1 MSKLQQVVGLQQLE
15 QLKNL
20 YSRDPKY
27 LKEFYCLDNYL
38 ELHRKDA
45 KLRNVNV
52 YTVPNLD
59 LGLFVVVDRY
69 LLFMGCLE
77 NERSEELL
85 RDSLDQLAWFGGLQL
100 ASMPQRYFKAAYEI
114 VQAKKLPFN
123 SVISNSFV
131 LSQEKALQF
140 EVNPPVGFYLK
151 SLDIKDAQVIE
162 DHWKWSVPGSLFF
175 FQRQIAFNICVGLYE
190 EKTNELVAWCIRAP
204 DGVLAALQVKDS
216 HQRRGFGVLIVKE
229 FSRRVAL
236 QGQDVMTEV
245 DQDNEASS
253 ALFRK
258 MGFKLF
264 DQSNWLMTKAE
275 NGDFQWPDGE

>member
-45 KLRNVNV
+45 KLRNVKI
-52 YTVPNLD
+52 YTLPNLE

-69 LLFMGCLE
+69 QISMGCLE
-77 NERSEELL
+77 SERSEELL
-85 RDSLDQLAWFGGLQL
+85 RDSLDQLPWFGGLQC
-100 ASMPQRYFKAAYEI
+100 ASMPQRYFKAAYEVI
-114 VQAKKLPFN
+114 QARKLRLK
-123 SVISNSFV
+123 SLRTHSLV
-131 LSQEKALQF
+131 LSQEEALQF

-151 SLDIKDAQVIE
+151 SLGIKDAQVIN
-162 DHWKWSVPGSLFF
+162 DNWKWSEPGSLFF
-175 FQRQIAFNICVGLYE
+175 LQRQIAFSICVGLYE
-190 EKTNELVAWCIRAP
+190 EESNELVAWCIRAP
-204 DGVLAALQVKDS
+204 DGLLAALQVKDS

-264 DQSNWLMTKAE
+264 DQSNWLMTNAE